1 MSSDSRCWST
11 DGRPRLKKSLEKEQS
26 DIRKECQDMMHQLD
40 QLVDE
45 VRRLARDLSP
55 TMVRDSG
62 LSSALKRL
70 IEEFTRHFDV
80 HTDFHQ
86 IEGMDRL
93 SGKRRSTST
102 GSSRSA

>member
-1 MSSDSRCWST
+1 M
-11 DGRPRLKKSLEKEQS
+11 
-26 DIRKECQDMMHQLD
+26 IRQLD

-55 TMVRDSG
+55 TMVRDLG

-70 IEEFTRHFDV
+70 IEEFTRHYDIQA
-80 HTDFHQ
+80 DIDQ
-86 IEGMDRL
+86 MEGLDEL
-93 SGKRRSTST
+93 FPGKRRSTST

>member
-1 MSSDSRCWST
+1 M
-11 DGRPRLKKSLEKEQS
+11 LVLKLKAAHIKKSLEKEQT

-55 TMVRDSG
+55 TMVRDLG

-70 IEEFTRHFDV
+70 IEEFTRHFDIQ
-80 HTDFHQ
+80 TDIHQ

-93 SGKRRSTST
+93 SPGKRRSTST
-102 GSSRSA
+102 GSSRSP